1 MAPSKRVQK
10 SSNEGSVLL
19 AISAFRSGDIGSV
32 NAAAK
37 TYGVSKSTLL
47 RRLKGSPARE
57 DYMPQNSN
65 LTPIEEE
72 ILLNSIL
79 KQDAEGLSP
88 TLDIIRSMANSI
100 CKARGKP
107 DVGRHWPSRF
117 ISRNPSLIVRTGRTY
132 ECQRK
137 LCETPA
143 VIQAWFELVKNTIN
157 KHGILPE
164 DMYNFD
170 ETGFQLGQI
179 STSRVVTSS
188 DRTGRPKQIK
198 PSNTEWV
205 TVIQGACADGSA
217 IPPLLIFKGKTIN
230 YSWLGEDFPQTWMFA
245 ASSQGWTNDEIG
257 LQWIQHFEYYTR
269 MKTVSSKR
277 LLILDNHGSH
287 TTTEFTSFC
296 MDHNIV
302 LLWMP
307 PHSSHMLQPLD
318 VACFGPLKQA
328 FSKQNQNL
336 IRNHIFHINKSTF
349 MDAFKAAYFQSITP
363 QNIQAGFRGSGLHP
377 FNPEAVLSK
386 LDPSFSSPDRPASH
400 SSWYTKTPKTTQE
413 VDQQATLIKKR
424 LERHQSS
431 SPSPIF
437 EALNQLSK
445 GA

>member
-157 KHGILPE
+157 KHGILLE

-170 ETGFQLGQI
+170 EIGFQLGQI
-179 STSRVVTSS
+179 STSKVVTSS
-188 DRTGRPKQIK
+188 ERISRLKQIK
-198 PSNTEWV
+198 PLNTE
-205 TVIQGACADGSA
+205 
-217 IPPLLIFKGKTIN
+217 
-230 YSWLGEDFPQTWMFA
+230 
-245 ASSQGWTNDEIG
+245 
-257 LQWIQHFEYYTR
+257 
-269 MKTVSSKR
+269 
-277 LLILDNHGSH
+277 
-287 TTTEFTSFC
+287 
-296 MDHNIV
+296 
-302 LLWMP
+302 
-307 PHSSHMLQPLD
+307 
-318 VACFGPLKQA
+318 
-328 FSKQNQNL
+328 
-336 IRNHIFHINKSTF
+336 
-349 MDAFKAAYFQSITP
+349 
-363 QNIQAGFRGSGLHP
+363 
-377 FNPEAVLSK
+377 
-386 LDPSFSSPDRPASH
+386 
-400 SSWYTKTPKTTQE
+400 
-413 VDQQATLIKKR
+413 
-424 LERHQSS
+424 
-431 SPSPIF
+431 
-437 EALNQLSK
+437 
-445 GA
+445 